1 MWVTRQTTVES
12 CCYNRRLPR
21 QSIVLVHVLVRRPA
35 VKQVVV
41 SLVPYLKFSKYT
53 HMAKLGVE
61 FAVVLVVLFGSSQT
75 LQTERCPRASP
86 EELWYSD
93 YSPMLKNTCL
103 EGCVQYVGKF
113 KQLLDVILS
122 TCNSILHRNVV
133 LLSSNIRPIG
143 GRQSLHFHSAHQGRS
158 GVRCSCSAQHL

>member
-1 MWVTRQTTVES
+1 MGDETNYRTQS

-122 TCNSILHRNVV
+122 TCNFILHIEMSYYFR
-133 LLSSNIRPIG
+133 LIF
-143 GRQSLHFHSAHQGRS
+143 GRLEDDNLFTFIPHIKEDPE
-158 GVRCSCSAQHL
+158 

>member
-1 MWVTRQTTVES
+1 
-12 CCYNRRLPR
+12 
-21 QSIVLVHVLVRRPA
+21 
-35 VKQVVV
+35 
-41 SLVPYLKFSKYT
+41 
-53 HMAKLGVE
+53 MAKLGVE
-61 FAVVLVVLFGSSQT
+61 FAVVLVVLFGSSPT

-122 TCNSILHRNVV
+122 TFNFILHIEMSYYFR
-133 LLSSNIRPIG
+133 LIF
-143 GRQSLHFHSAHQGRS
+143 GRLEDDNLFTFIPHIKEDPE
-158 GVRCSCSAQHL
+158 

>member
-41 SLVPYLKFSKYT
+41 SLVSYLKFSKYT

-93 YSPMLKNTCL
+93 YSPMLINTCL

-122 TCNSILHRNVV
+122 TCNFILRIEMSYYFR
-133 LLSSNIRPIG
+133 LIF
-143 GRQSLHFHSAHQGRS
+143 GRLEDDNLFTFIPHIKEDPE
-158 GVRCSCSAQHL
+158 

>member
-1 MWVTRQTTVES
+1 VGDETNYRTQS

-122 TCNSILHRNVV
+122 TCNFILRIEMSYYFR
-133 LLSSNIRPIG
+133 LIF
-143 GRQSLHFHSAHQGRS
+143 GRLEDDNLFTFIPHIKEDPE
-158 GVRCSCSAQHL
+158 